1 MLERLQLSI
10 DRIKEIR
17 IEKKLQQVYQDYFEK
32 VAEFLLMIEENRLW
46 IQAGNLQKA
55 SMEELE
61 NRNHKLYQDIL
72 PENYDISY
80 ANPQYCVR
88 IFEKEMGQFLAA
100 LYAEL
105 RSLIV
110 ASFENDVAS
119 IVIRIELFLE
129 IYGMFLDAVEEQELA
144 SLKEDD
150 DTMSTGEKETK
161 LIWKHPEIA
170 NLKET
175 YFWFACDY
183 IEDILEKEV
192 TAQFDPESN
201 WAGKLLDHTDISDL
215 RFLYYYGE
223 YVTENERKLAEYMND
238 LPEEKISLM
247 ADTYT
252 EGYRR
257 GFEATQKDISIKK
270 TVNVYYVLG
279 MERMVK
285 KAMANFRTLGLEPIL
300 YRAPVSFLAGRRLY
314 KSGYSGANA
323 NKQFEYDHEYDSAL
337 YLNSKFIGR
346 KLEAYKAALELKK
359 AECAVMGGPAVI
371 EEFGE
376 EPFVPVPKKEN
387 LKLDE
392 HKQKIQ
398 VEYQSKARELIN
410 QYVKGEERS
419 FTIIAFPTPAIG
431 DKFVEVFDE
440 TIKLNTLDNDLYTR
454 CQQTII
460 DALDKAEYVHIKGCG
475 KNHTDLKVAMW
486 KLEHPEKQTN
496 FENCVADV
504 NIPVGEVFTSPR
516 LTGTNGVLHVPKV
529 FLHGL
534 EYRDL
539 ELVFEDGMIAD
550 YHCQN
555 FEEEAENKKF
565 IKEKLLANRDTLP
578 LGEFAIGT
586 NTTAYVA
593 AKRLEIEEVLPILI
607 AEKTGPH
614 FAIGDTCYCMEEDV
628 VSYNPNGKQ
637 IMAKENEKS
646 ALRKTDMSKA
656 YFQCHTDITIPYDE
670 LLELTAVE
678 ENGEKIQ
685 IIVNGRF
692 VLEGLEELNKPFEE

>member
-1 MLERLQLSI
+1 MLERLQLSL
-10 DRIKEIR
+10 ER
-17 IEKKLQQVYQDYFEK
+17 IEEIKIEQKLQKEYQHYFEK
-32 VAEFLLMIEENRLW
+32 VAEFLLQIEENRQW
-46 IQAGNLQKA
+46 IANGNLKNTDV
-55 SMEELE
+55 EVLE
-61 NRNHKLYQDIL
+61 SRNHKLYQDIL
-72 PENYDISY
+72 PVNYETSY
-80 ANPQYCVR
+80 ANPRYAVGV
-88 IFEKEMGQFLAA
+88 FGKEMGQFLAA

-110 ASFENDVAS
+110 AAYENDIDS
-119 IVIRIELFLE
+119 MVIRIELFLE
-129 IYGMFLDAVEEQELA
+129 IYGMFLDAKEEDAVLDIA
-144 SLKEDD
+144 ALKE
-150 DTMSTGEKETK
+150 
-161 LIWKHPEIA
+161 A
-170 NLKET
+170 

-183 IEDILEKEV
+183 MEEILEKEV
-192 TAQFDPESN
+192 TAQFDPTSN
-201 WAGKLLDHTDISDL
+201 WAGKLLDNTDITDF
-215 RFLYYYGE
+215 RYLYYYGE
-223 YVTENERKLAEYMND
+223 YVTDNEKKLATYMNS
-238 LPEEKISLM
+238 LPEEKIALM

-285 KAMANFRTLGLEPIL
+285 KAMKNFRELGLEPIL

-314 KSGYSGANA
+314 KNGYSGANA
-323 NKQFEYDHEYDSAL
+323 NKQFEYDHEYDNAL
-337 YLNSKFIGR
+337 YLNSKFVGR

-376 EPFVPVPKKEN
+376 EPFVPMPKKEN

-392 HKQKIQ
+392 QKQKIQ

-431 DKFVEVFDE
+431 DKFEEVFDE
-440 TIKLNTLDNDLYTR
+440 TIKLNTLDNELYTN

-460 DALDKAEYVHIKGCG
+460 DALDKAEHVRIKGSG

-486 KLEHPEKQTN
+486 KLENPEKQTN
-496 FENCVADV
+496 FEHCVADV

-516 LTGTNGVLHVPKV
+516 LAGTKGVLHVPKV

-534 EYRDL
+534 EYKDL
-539 ELVFEDGMIAD
+539 EIVFEDGMIAE
-550 YHCQN
+550 YNCKN

-593 AKRLEIEEVLPILI
+593 AKKLEIEDVLPILI

-614 FAIGDTCYCMEEDV
+614 FAIGDTCYSMEEDV

-646 ALRKTDMSKA
+646 ALRKTDMSQA

-670 LLELTAVE
+670 LLELTVVE
-678 ENGEKIQ
+678 EDGNETLIIQNGK
-685 IIVNGRF
+685 F
-692 VLEGLEELNKPFEE
+692 VLAGVEVLNQPFEE

>member
-1 MLERLQLSI
+1 MQERLELSL
-10 DRIKEIR
+10 DRIREI
-17 IEKKLQQVYQDYFEK
+17 KADNKLPLEYQKYFEF
-32 VAEFLLMIEENRLW
+32 VGNFLLEIEENRQWVEQGYLLS
-46 IQAGNLQKA
+46 AP
-55 SMEELE
+55 LE
-61 NRNHKLYQDIL
+61 TLEQRNQKLYQDIL
-72 PENYDISY
+72 PPNYEASY
-80 ANPQYCVR
+80 ANPKYAVR
-88 IFEKEMGQFLAA
+88 VFGKENGRFLAA
-100 LYAEL
+100 VYAEL
-105 RSLIV
+105 RSLIT
-110 ASFENDVAS
+110 AAYENDLES
-119 IVIRIELFLE
+119 IVIRTELFLE
-129 IYGMFLDAVEEQELA
+129 IYGMFLDAAEA
-144 SLKEDD
+144 DKIPDF
-150 DTMSTGEKETK
+150 T
-161 LIWKHPEIA
+161 A
-170 NLKET
+170 LKET

-183 IEDILEKEV
+183 IEDILQKEV
-192 TAQFDPESN
+192 TAQFDPKSN
-201 WAGKLLDHTDISDL
+201 WAGKLLDNTDISDI
-215 RFLYYYGE
+215 RYLYYYGE
-223 YVTENERKLAEYMND
+223 YVTENEKKLAEYMNS
-238 LPEEKISLM
+238 LPEEKIAVM

-285 KAMANFRTLGLEPIL
+285 KAMENFRTLGLEPIL
-300 YRAPVSFLAGRRLY
+300 YRAPVSFLAGRRMY

-337 YLNSKFIGR
+337 YLNSKFVNR

-359 AECAVMGGPAVI
+359 AECGVMGGPAVI

-387 LKLDE
+387 FRLDE

-398 VEYQSKARELIN
+398 VEYQSKARELVN
-410 QYVKGEERS
+410 HYVKGEERS

-431 DKFVEVFDE
+431 EKFVEVFDE
-440 TIKLNTLDNDLYTR
+440 TIKLNTLDNALYTR

-460 DALDKAEYVHIKGCG
+460 DALDKAEYVRVKGCG

-486 KLEHPEKQTN
+486 KLEEPQKQTN

-504 NIPVGEVFTSPR
+504 NIPVGEVFTSPK

-539 ELVFEDGMIAD
+539 EIEFKDGMIAD
-550 YHCQN
+550 YHCKN

-565 IKEKLLANRDTLP
+565 LKEKLLANRDTLP

-614 FAIGDTCYCMEEDV
+614 FAIGDTCYSMEEDV

-637 IMAKENEKS
+637 IMAKENEMS
-646 ALRKTDMSKA
+646 RFRKTDMSKA

-670 LLELTAVE
+670 LLEITAVE
-678 ENGEKIQ
+678 EDGKETLIIQ
-685 IIVNGRF
+685 NGRF
-692 VLEGLEELNKPFEE
+692 VLDGVEELNKPFDE

>member
-1 MLERLQLSI
+1 MLERLELSI
-10 DRIKEIR
+10 ERMKEIKT
-17 IEKKLQQVYQDYFEK
+17 ENKLQQEYQAYFEK
-32 VAEFLLMIEENRLW
+32 IADFLLQIEENRQW
-46 IQAGNLQKA
+46 ILAGNLLTA

-61 NRNHKLYQDIL
+61 ARNHRLYEDIL
-72 PENYDISY
+72 PENYETSY
-80 ANPQYCVR
+80 ANPRYAVS
-88 IFEKEMGQFLAA
+88 IFGKEMGQFLAA
-100 LYAEL
+100 VYAEL
-105 RSLIV
+105 RSLVV

-119 IVIRIELFLE
+119 IVIRAELFLE
-129 IYGMFLDAVEEQELA
+129 IYGMFLEACEEVQMDEQE
-144 SLKEDD
+144 
-150 DTMSTGEKETK
+150 ETK
-161 LIWKHPEIA
+161 VVYTGKLPDFTA
-170 NLKET
+170 LKET

-192 TAQFDPESN
+192 TAQFDPTSN
-201 WAGKLLDHTDISDL
+201 WAGKLLDNTDISDI
-215 RFLYYYGE
+215 RYLYYYGE
-223 YVTENERKLAEYMND
+223 YVTENEKALAAYMNS
-238 LPEEKISLM
+238 LTEEKVALM

-285 KAMANFRTLGLEPIL
+285 KAMENFRALGLEPIL
-300 YRAPVSFLAGRRLY
+300 YRAPVSFLAGRRMY

-337 YLNSKFIGR
+337 YLNSKFVGR

-376 EPFVPVPKKEN
+376 TPFVPVPKKEN
-387 LKLDE
+387 LKLEE
-392 HKQKIQ
+392 HKRKNQ
-398 VEYQSKARELIN
+398 VEYQSKARELLN

-431 DKFVEVFDE
+431 AKFEEIFDE
-440 TIKLNTLDNDLYTR
+440 TIKLNTLDNELYTR

-460 DALDKAEYVHIKGCG
+460 DALDQAEHVRIKGCG

-486 KLEHPEKQTN
+486 KLENPEKQTN

-504 NIPVGEVFTSPR
+504 NIPVGEVFTSPK

-534 EYRDL
+534 EYHDL
-539 ELVFEDGMIAD
+539 EIIFKDGMIAD
-550 YHCQN
+550 YNCRN
-555 FEEEAENKKF
+555 FEEEAENRKF

-586 NTTAYVA
+586 NTTAFVA
-593 AKRLEIEEVLPILI
+593 AKKLEIEDVLPILI

-614 FAIGDTCYCMEEDV
+614 FAIGDTCYSMEEDV

-637 IMAKENEKS
+637 IMAKENEMS
-646 ALRKTDMSKA
+646 ALRKSDMSKA

-670 LLELTAVE
+670 LLEITAVAE
-678 ENGEKIQ
+678 DGREIA
-685 IIVNGRF
+685 IIRNGRF
-692 VLEGLEELNKPFEE
+692 VLEGVEALNEPFENETNVY

>member
-1 MLERLQLSI
+1 MIERLELSI

-17 IEKKLQQVYQDYFEK
+17 SEKKLQQEYQDYFEK
-32 VAEFLLMIEENRLW
+32 VAEFLLQIEENRQW
-46 IQAGNLQKA
+46 ILAGNLQTA

-61 NRNHKLYQDIL
+61 TKNNKLYEDIL
-72 PENYDISY
+72 SDNYVTSY
-80 ANPQYCVR
+80 ANPQYAVSV
-88 IFEKEMGQFLAA
+88 FGKEMGQFLAA
-100 LYAEL
+100 VYAEL
-105 RSLIV
+105 RSIIV
-110 ASFENDVAS
+110 AAFENDVTS
-119 IVIRIELFLE
+119 MVIRMELFLE
-129 IYGMFLDAVEEQELA
+129 IYGMFMDACEEIQM
-144 SLKEDD
+144 D
-150 DTMSTGEKETK
+150 GEKAKAVYTEK
-161 LIWKHPEIA
+161 LPDFA
-170 NLKET
+170 TLKET

-183 IEDILEKEV
+183 IEEILEKEV
-192 TAQFDPESN
+192 TAQYDPESN
-201 WAGKLLDHTDISDL
+201 WAGKLMDNTDISDL
-215 RFLYYYGE
+215 RYLYYYGE
-223 YVTENERKLAEYMND
+223 YVTENEKKLAEYMNS
-238 LPEEKISLM
+238 LPEEKIALM

-285 KAMANFRTLGLEPIL
+285 KAMANFRALGLEPIL
-300 YRAPVSFLAGRRLY
+300 YRAPVSFLAGRRMY

-337 YLNSKFIGR
+337 YLNSKFVSR
-346 KLEAYKAALELKK
+346 KLEAYKAVLELKK

-376 EPFVPVPKKEN
+376 EAFVPVPKKEN

-398 VEYQSKARELIN
+398 VEYQSKARELVN
-410 QYVKGEERS
+410 HYVKGEERS

-440 TIKLNTLDNDLYTR
+440 TIKLNTLDNDLYTK

-460 DALDKAEYVHIKGCG
+460 DALDKAEHVRIKGCG

-486 KLEHPEKQTN
+486 KLEDPDKQTN

-504 NIPVGEVFTSPR
+504 NIPVGEVFTSPK
-516 LTGTNGVLHVPKV
+516 LTGTNGILHVPKV
-529 FLHGL
+529 FLNGL

-539 ELVFEDGMIAD
+539 EITFENGMIAD
-550 YHCQN
+550 YNCKN
-555 FEEEAENKKF
+555 FEEEAENKKL
-565 IKEKLLANRDTLP
+565 IKEKLLVNRDTLP

-593 AKRLEIEEVLPILI
+593 AKRLKIEDVLPILI

-614 FAIGDTCYCMEEDV
+614 FAIGDTCYSMEEDV

-637 IMAKENEKS
+637 IMAKENEMS

-678 ENGEKIQ
+678 EDGKETQ
-685 IIVNGRF
+685 IIQNGRF
-692 VLEGLEELNKPFEE
+692 VLKGVEELNKPFEN

>member
-1 MLERLQLSI
+1 MLERLQLSL
-10 DRIKEIR
+10 DRMQEIKT
-17 IEKKLQQVYQDYFEK
+17 EKKLPKEYQAYFEK
-32 VAEFLLMIEENRLW
+32 VAEFLAQIEENRRW
-46 IQAGNLQKA
+46 ILAGNHKNA
-55 SMEELE
+55 SMEEME
-61 NRNHKLYQDIL
+61 VRNYKLYEDIL
-72 PENYDISY
+72 PCNYETSY
-80 ANPQYCVR
+80 ANPQYAVS
-88 IFEKEMGQFLAA
+88 IFGKEMGQFLSA

-110 ASFENDVAS
+110 ASYENDVTS
-119 IVIRIELFLE
+119 MVIRVELFLE
-129 IYGMFLDAVEEQELA
+129 IYGMFLEACEEIQIEEG
-144 SLKEDD
+144 SEEVKVVY
-150 DTMSTGEKETK
+150 TEK
-161 LIWKHPEIA
+161 LPEVA
-170 NLKET
+170 TLKET

-183 IEDILEKEV
+183 IEGILEKEV
-192 TAQFDPESN
+192 TAQYDPAGN
-201 WAGKLLDHTDISDL
+201 WAGKLLDNTDISDI
-215 RFLYYYGE
+215 RYLYYYGE
-223 YVTENERKLAEYMND
+223 YVTDNEKKLAEYMNC
-238 LPEEKISLM
+238 LPEEKIALM

-285 KAMANFRTLGLEPIL
+285 KAMENFRSLGLEPIL

-337 YLNSKFIGR
+337 YLNSKFVSR
-346 KLEAYKAALELKK
+346 KLESYKAALELKK

-392 HKQKIQ
+392 HKQKLQ
-398 VEYQSKARELIN
+398 VEYQSKARELVN

-431 DKFVEVFDE
+431 EKFVEVFDE
-440 TIKLNTLDNDLYTR
+440 TIKLNTLDNELYTK

-460 DALDKAEYVHIKGCG
+460 DVLDKAEHVRIKGYG
-475 KNHTDLKVAMW
+475 RNHTDLKVAMW
-486 KLEHPEKQTN
+486 KLENPETQTN

-504 NIPVGEVFTSPR
+504 NIPVGEVFTSPK

-539 ELVFEDGMIAD
+539 EIIFKDGMIAD
-550 YHCQN
+550 YNCKN
-555 FEEEAENKKF
+555 FDEEAENKKF

-593 AKRLEIEEVLPILI
+593 AKKLKIEEVLPILI

-614 FAIGDTCYCMEEDV
+614 FAIGDTCYSMEEDV

-637 IMAKENEKS
+637 IMAKENEMS
-646 ALRKTDMSKA
+646 SLRKTDMSKA

-670 LLELTAVE
+670 LLEITTVSE
-678 ENGEKIQ
+678 DGTEVSIIQ
-685 IIVNGRF
+685 NGRF
-692 VLEGLEELNKPFEE
+692 VLKGVEALNEPFEK

>member
-1 MLERLQLSI
+1 MQERLQLSL
-10 DRIKEIR
+10 DRMKEIKT
-17 IEKKLQQVYQDYFEK
+17 EKKLRQEYQAYFET
-32 VAEFLLMIEENRLW
+32 VADFLLQIEENRQW
-46 IQAGNLQKA
+46 ILAGNLQTA
-55 SMEELE
+55 SLEELE
-61 NRNHKLYQDIL
+61 DRNHKLYEDVL
-72 PENYDISY
+72 PANYEKSY
-80 ANPQYCVR
+80 ANPRYAVSV
-88 IFEKEMGQFLAA
+88 FGKEMGQFLSA

-105 RSLIV
+105 RSLIA
-110 ASFENDVAS
+110 ASYENDVTS
-119 IVIRIELFLE
+119 IVIRAELFLE
-129 IYGMFLDAVEEQELA
+129 IYGMFIEACEEVQMEEESEEVKVVYTEKLPDFT
-144 SLKEDD
+144 SLKE
-150 DTMSTGEKETK
+150 T
-161 LIWKHPEIA
+161 W
-170 NLKET
+170 
-175 YFWFACDY
+175 FWFACDY

-192 TAQFDPESN
+192 TAQFDPTAN
-201 WAGKLLDHTDISDL
+201 WAGKLLDNTDISDI
-215 RFLYYYGE
+215 RYLYYYGE
-223 YVTENERKLAEYMND
+223 YVTENEKALAAYMNS
-238 LPEEKISLM
+238 LPEEKIATM

-285 KAMANFRTLGLEPIL
+285 KAMENFRKLGLEPIL
-300 YRAPVSFLAGRRLY
+300 YRAPVSFLAGRRMY
-314 KSGYSGANA
+314 KNGYSGANA

-337 YLNSKFIGR
+337 YLNSKFVGR
-346 KLEAYKAALELKK
+346 KLEAYKAVLELKK

-376 EPFVPVPKKEN
+376 TPFVPVPKKEN

-392 HKQKIQ
+392 HKQKTQ
-398 VEYQSKARELIN
+398 VEYQSKARELLN

-431 DKFVEVFDE
+431 DKFAEVFDE
-440 TIKLNTLDNDLYTR
+440 TIKLNTLDNELYTR

-460 DALDKAEYVHIKGCG
+460 DALDKAEHVRIKGCG
-475 KNHTDLKVAMW
+475 KNHTDLCVAMW
-486 KLEHPEKQTN
+486 KLENPETQTN

-539 ELVFEDGMIAD
+539 EITFKDGMISE
-550 YHCQN
+550 YNCKN
-555 FEEEAENKKF
+555 FKEEAENKKF
-565 IKEKLLANRDTLP
+565 IKEKLLVNRDTLP

-586 NTTAYVA
+586 NTTAFVA
-593 AKRLEIEEVLPILI
+593 AKRLEIEDVLPILI

-614 FAIGDTCYCMEEDV
+614 FAIGDTCYSMEEDV

-637 IMAKENEKS
+637 IMAKENEMS
-646 ALRKTDMSKA
+646 AQRKTDMSKA

-670 LLELTAVE
+670 LSEITAV
-678 ENGEKIQ
+678 GEDGKETA
-685 IIVNGRF
+685 IIKNGRF
-692 VLEGLEELNKPFEE
+692 VLEGVEALNEPFGN

>member
-1 MLERLQLSI
+1 MLERLQLSL
-10 DRIKEIR
+10 DRVKEIAA
-17 IEKKLQQVYQDYFEK
+17 EKKLQQEYQEYFEA
-32 VAEFLLMIEENRLW
+32 VGDFLLQIEDNRQW
-46 IQAGNLQKA
+46 ILEGNLQKA
-55 SMEELE
+55 EVKELE
-61 NRNHKLYQDIL
+61 QRNKELYQDIL
-72 PENYDISY
+72 PGNYETSY
-80 ANPQYCVR
+80 ANPQYAVNV
-88 IFEKEMGQFLAA
+88 FGKEMGQFLAA
-100 LYAEL
+100 VYAEL

-110 ASFENDVAS
+110 AAYENDLFS
-119 IVIRIELFLE
+119 IVIRMELLLE
-129 IYGMFLDAVEEQELA
+129 IYGMFLDAAEE
-144 SLKEDD
+144 
-150 DTMSTGEKETK
+150 GK
-161 LIWKHPEIA
+161 LPEFA
-170 NLKET
+170 ALKET
-175 YFWFACDY
+175 FFWFACDY
-183 IEDILEKEV
+183 MEDILEKEV
-192 TAQFDPESN
+192 TAQFDPKDN
-201 WAGKLLDHTDISDL
+201 WAGKLMDETDISDD
-215 RFLYYYGE
+215 RYLYYYGE
-223 YVTENERKLAEYMND
+223 YVTENEKKLAEYMNS
-238 LPEEKISLM
+238 LPEEKIVLM

-285 KAMANFRTLGLEPIL
+285 KAMENFRKLGLEPIL

-323 NKQFEYDHEYDSAL
+323 NKQFEYDHEYDNAL
-337 YLNSKFIGR
+337 YLNAKFINR
-346 KLEAYKAALELKK
+346 KLEAYKAALEVKK

-387 LKLDE
+387 LRLEE

-398 VEYQSKARELIN
+398 VEYQSKARELVN

-440 TIKLNTLDNDLYTR
+440 TIQLNTLDNALYTK

-460 DALDKAEYVHIKGCG
+460 DALDKAEYVKIKGSG
-475 KNHTDLKVAMW
+475 DNHTDLKVAMW
-486 KLEHPEKQTN
+486 KLEDPQTQTN

-516 LTGTNGVLHVPKV
+516 LTGTNGILHVPKV

-539 ELVFEDGMIAD
+539 EIEFKDGMIAD
-550 YHCQN
+550 YNCKN

-614 FAIGDTCYCMEEDV
+614 FAIGDTCYSMEEDV
-628 VSYNPNGKQ
+628 ISYNPNGKR
-637 IMAKENEKS
+637 IMAKENEMS

-670 LLELTAVE
+670 LAELTAVE
-678 ENGEKIQ
+678 EEGTETTIIQ
-685 IIVNGRF
+685 NGRF
-692 VLEGLEELNKPFEE
+692 VLEGVEELNKPLEQE

>member
-1 MLERLQLSI
+1 MLERLELSI
-10 DRIKEIR
+10 ERIKEIKT
-17 IEKKLQQVYQDYFEK
+17 ENKLQQEYQNYFEK
-32 VAEFLLMIEENRLW
+32 VGDFLLQIEENRQW
-46 IQAGNLQKA
+46 IQAGNLKKA

-61 NRNHKLYQDIL
+61 ARNYKLYEDIL
-72 PENYDISY
+72 PDNYDISY
-80 ANPQYCVR
+80 ANPQYSVSV
-88 IFEKEMGQFLAA
+88 FGKEMGQFLAA
-100 LYAEL
+100 VYAEL

-110 ASFENDVAS
+110 ASFENDLES
-119 IVIRIELFLE
+119 IVIRMELFLE
-129 IYGMFLDAVEEQELA
+129 IYGMFLD
-144 SLKEDD
+144 SCEDGKTPD
-150 DTMSTGEKETK
+150 FT
-161 LIWKHPEIA
+161 A
-170 NLKET
+170 LKET

-183 IEDILEKEV
+183 IEDILTKEV
-192 TAQFDPESN
+192 TAQFDPTFN
-201 WAGKLLDHTDISDL
+201 WAAKLLDNTDITEL
-215 RFLYYYGE
+215 RYLCYYGE
-223 YVTENERKLAEYMND
+223 YVTDNEKKLAAYMNS
-238 LPEEKISLM
+238 LPEEKIALM

-285 KAMANFRTLGLEPIL
+285 KAMANFRALGLEPIL
-300 YRAPVSFLAGRRLY
+300 YRAPVSFLAGRRMY

-337 YLNSKFIGR
+337 YLNSKFVGR
-346 KLEAYKAALELKK
+346 KLEAYKAALEAKK

-376 EPFVPVPKKEN
+376 IPFVPVPKKEN
-387 LKLDE
+387 IKLDE
-392 HKQKIQ
+392 HKQKTQ
-398 VEYQSKARELIN
+398 VEYQSKARELLN

-431 DKFVEVFDE
+431 DKFVEIFDE
-440 TIKLNTLDNDLYTR
+440 TIKLNTLDNELYTR

-460 DALDKAEYVHIKGCG
+460 DALDQAEHVRIKGCG
-475 KNHTDLKVAMW
+475 KNHTDLKVSMW
-486 KLEHPEKQTN
+486 KLEDPRVQTN

-516 LTGTNGVLHVPKV
+516 LTGTDGVLHVPKV

-539 ELVFEDGMIAD
+539 EIVFKDGMITD
-550 YHCQN
+550 YNCKN

-565 IKEKLLANRDTLP
+565 IKEKLLVNRDTLP

-593 AKRLEIEEVLPILI
+593 AKKMEIEDVLPILI

-614 FAIGDTCYCMEEDV
+614 FAIGDTCYSMEEDV
-628 VSYNPNGKQ
+628 VSFNPNGKQ
-637 IMAKENEKS
+637 IMAKENEMS
-646 ALRKTDMSKA
+646 AFRKTDMSKA

-670 LLELTAVE
+670 LSEIVAVAE
-678 ENGEKIQ
+678 DGKETMIIQ
-685 IIVNGRF
+685 NGRF
-692 VLEGLEELNKPFEE
+692 VLAGVEALNEPFDN

>member
-1 MLERLQLSI
+1 MLERLQLSL
-10 DRIKEIR
+10 DRMKEIKA
-17 IEKKLQQVYQDYFEK
+17 EKKLQKEYQDYFEK
-32 VAEFLLMIEENRLW
+32 VAEFLLQIEENRQW
-46 IQAGNLQKA
+46 ILAGNLQTA

-61 NRNHKLYQDIL
+61 IRNRKLYQDIL
-72 PENYDISY
+72 PENYEKSY
-80 ANPQYCVR
+80 ANPQYAVK
-88 IFEKEMGQFLAA
+88 IFGKEMGQFLAA
-100 LYAEL
+100 VYAEL

-110 ASFENDVAS
+110 ASYENDVTS
-119 IVIRIELFLE
+119 MVIRMELFLE
-129 IYGMFLDAVEEQELA
+129 LYGMFIDACEEIPADAEESKVVCTGNLPDYA
-144 SLKEDD
+144 S
-150 DTMSTGEKETK
+150 
-161 LIWKHPEIA
+161 
-170 NLKET
+170 LKET

-192 TAQFDPESN
+192 TAQFEPKDN
-201 WAGKLLDHTDISDL
+201 WAGKLMDHTDISDL
-215 RFLYYYGE
+215 RYLYYYGE
-223 YVTENERKLAEYMND
+223 YVTENEKKLAEYMNS
-238 LPEEKISLM
+238 LPEEKIALM

-285 KAMANFRTLGLEPIL
+285 KAMANFRAIGLEPIL

-337 YLNSKFIGR
+337 YLNSKFVAR

-359 AECAVMGGPAVI
+359 TECGVMGGPAVI

-392 HKQKIQ
+392 HKQKLQ
-398 VEYQSKARELIN
+398 VEYQSKARELVN
-410 QYVKGEERS
+410 RYVKGEERS

-431 DKFVEVFDE
+431 EKFVEVFDE
-440 TIKLNTLDNDLYTR
+440 TIKLNTLDNKLYTR

-460 DALDKAEYVHIKGCG
+460 DALDTAEYVRIKGSG

-486 KLEHPEKQTN
+486 KLENPATQTN

-504 NIPVGEVFTSPR
+504 NIPVGEVFTSPK

-539 ELVFEDGMIAD
+539 EITFEDGMIAD
-550 YHCQN
+550 YNCKN

-614 FAIGDTCYCMEEDV
+614 FAIGDTCYSMEEDV
-628 VSYNPNGKQ
+628 VSFNPNGKQ
-637 IMAKENEKS
+637 IMAKENEMS

-678 ENGEKIQ
+678 ENGKETVIIQ
-685 IIVNGRF
+685 NGRF
-692 VLEGLEELNKPFEE
+692 VLEGVEELNKAFEN

>member
-1 MLERLQLSI
+1 MTERLQLSL
-10 DRIKEIR
+10 DRIKEIKS
-17 IEKKLQQVYQDYFEK
+17 EKKLQQEYQEYFET
-32 VAEFLLMIEENRLW
+32 VADFLLQIEDNRQW
-46 IQAGNLQKA
+46 ILAGNLQNV

-61 NRNHKLYQDIL
+61 AGNRKLYEDVL
-72 PENYDISY
+72 PANYENSY
-80 ANPQYCVR
+80 ANPQYAVGV
-88 IFEKEMGQFLAA
+88 FGKEMGQFLSV

-110 ASFENDVAS
+110 ASYENDVTS
-119 IVIRIELFLE
+119 IVIRVELFLE
-129 IYGMFLDAVEEQELA
+129 VYGMFIEACEEVQMEEG
-144 SLKEDD
+144 SEEVKVVY
-150 DTMSTGEKETK
+150 TEKLPDFAT
-161 LIWKHPEIA
+161 
-170 NLKET
+170 LKET

-183 IEDILEKEV
+183 IEDVLEKEV
-192 TAQFDPESN
+192 TAQFDPTSN
-201 WAGKLLDHTDISDL
+201 WAGKLLDNTDIFDI
-215 RFLYYYGE
+215 RYLYYYGE
-223 YVTENERKLAEYMND
+223 YVTENEKALATYMNS
-238 LPEEKISLM
+238 LSEEKIALM

-285 KAMANFRTLGLEPIL
+285 KAMENFRKLGLEPIL
-300 YRAPVSFLAGRRLY
+300 YRAPVSFLAGRRMY
-314 KSGYSGANA
+314 KNGYSGANA

-337 YLNSKFIGR
+337 YLNSKFVGR
-346 KLEAYKAALELKK
+346 KLEAYKAVLELKK

-376 EPFVPVPKKEN
+376 TPFVPVPKKEN

-398 VEYQSKARELIN
+398 VEYQSKARELLN

-440 TIKLNTLDNDLYTR
+440 TIKLNTLDNELYTK

-460 DALDKAEYVHIKGCG
+460 DALDQAEYVRIKGCD

-486 KLEHPEKQTN
+486 KLENPEKQTN

-516 LTGTNGVLHVPKV
+516 LTGTEGILHVPKV

-534 EYRDL
+534 EYHDL
-539 ELVFEDGMIAD
+539 EITFKDGMISE
-550 YHCQN
+550 YNCKN
-555 FEEEAENKKF
+555 FAEEAENKKL
-565 IKEKLLANRDTLP
+565 IKEKLLVNRDTLP

-586 NTTAYVA
+586 NTTAFVA

-614 FAIGDTCYCMEEDV
+614 FAIGDTCYSMEEDV
-628 VSYNPNGKQ
+628 VSFNPNGKQ
-637 IMAKENEKS
+637 IMAKENEMS
-646 ALRKTDMSKA
+646 AQRTTDMSKA

-670 LLELTAVE
+670 LLEITAISE
-678 ENGEKIQ
+678 DGKETAIIQ
-685 IIVNGRF
+685 NGRF
-692 VLEGLEELNKPFEE
+692 VLEGVEALNEPFDE

>member
-1 MLERLQLSI
+1 MLERLELSL
-10 DRIKEIR
+10 DRIKEIKT
-17 IEKKLQQVYQDYFEK
+17 EKKLQKEYQNYFEM
-32 VAEFLLMIEENRLW
+32 VADFLLQIEENRQW
-46 IQAGNLQKA
+46 ILEGNLKTA
-55 SMEELE
+55 SIEELE
-61 NRNHKLYQDIL
+61 VRNYKLYKDIL
-72 PENYDISY
+72 PENYETSY
-80 ANPQYCVR
+80 ANPSYAVR
-88 IFEKEMGQFLAA
+88 VLGKEAGQFLAA

-110 ASFENDVAS
+110 AAYENDMDS

-129 IYGMFLDAVEEQELA
+129 IYGMFLDAEEEN
-144 SLKEDD
+144 
-150 DTMSTGEKETK
+150 K
-161 LIWKHPEIA
+161 LPDFA

-183 IEDILEKEV
+183 VEDILTKEV
-192 TAQFDPESN
+192 TAQFDPREN

-215 RFLYYYGE
+215 RYLYYYGE
-223 YVTENERKLAEYMND
+223 YVTGNEKKLAEYMNS
-238 LPEEKISLM
+238 LPEEKIALM

-257 GFEATQKDISIKK
+257 GFEATQKDISIKE
-270 TVNVYYVLG
+270 TVNVYYCLG

-285 KAMANFRTLGLEPIL
+285 KAMANFRALGLEPIL
-300 YRAPVSFLAGRRLY
+300 YRAPVSFLAGRRMY

-337 YLNSKFIGR
+337 YLNSKFINR
-346 KLEAYKAALELKK
+346 KLEAYKAALETKK
-359 AECAVMGGPAVI
+359 AECGVMGGPAVI
-371 EEFGE
+371 EEFGDE
-376 EPFVPVPKKEN
+376 AFVPIPKKEN

-398 VEYQSKARELIN
+398 VEYQSKARELVN
-410 QYVKGEERS
+410 HYVKGEERS

-431 DKFVEVFDE
+431 DKFVEVFEE
-440 TIKLNTLDNDLYTR
+440 TIKLNTLDNELYTK

-460 DALDKAEYVHIKGCG
+460 DALDKAEHVRVKGCG
-475 KNHTDLKVAMW
+475 NNHTDLKVAMW
-486 KLEHPEKQTN
+486 KLESPEKQTN

-539 ELVFEDGMIAD
+539 EITFENGMIAD
-550 YHCQN
+550 YNCKN

-593 AKRLEIEEVLPILI
+593 AKKLQIEDVLPILI

-614 FAIGDTCYCMEEDV
+614 FAIGDTCYSMEEDV

-637 IMAKENEKS
+637 IMAKENEMS

-670 LLELTAVE
+670 LLELTAV
-678 ENGEKIQ
+678 GEDGKETS
-685 IIVNGRF
+685 IILNGRF
-692 VLEGLEELNKPFEE
+692 VLEGVEELNKPFDE

>member
-1 MLERLQLSI
+1 MLERLELSI
-10 DRIKEIR
+10 NRIKEIKS
-17 IEKKLQQVYQDYFEK
+17 EKKLQKKYQNYFET
-32 VAEFLLMIEENRLW
+32 VAEFLLQTEENRQW
-46 IQAGNLQKA
+46 IMNGNLQTA
-55 SMEELE
+55 PVEELE
-61 NRNHKLYQDIL
+61 ARNYKLYEDIL
-72 PENYDISY
+72 PDNYATSY
-80 ANPQYCVR
+80 ANPSYAVSV
-88 IFEKEMGQFLAA
+88 FGKEMGRFLAA

-119 IVIRIELFLE
+119 MVIRAELFLE
-129 IYGMFLDAVEEQELA
+129 IYGMFLDAMEWEEQTDADKAIQLCPD
-144 SLKEDD
+144 EDAAID
-150 DTMSTGEKETK
+150 NGK
-161 LIWKHPEIA
+161 IPEVA
-170 NLKET
+170 ALKET

-183 IEDILEKEV
+183 VEDILEKEV
-192 TAQFDPESN
+192 TAQYDPAQN
-201 WAGKLLDHTDISDL
+201 WAAKLLDNTDISDI
-215 RFLYYYGE
+215 RYLYYYGE
-223 YVTENERKLAEYMND
+223 YVTENEKKLAIYMNA
-238 LPEEKISLM
+238 LPEEKIALM

-257 GFEATQKDISIKK
+257 GFAATQKDISIKK

-285 KAMANFRTLGLEPIL
+285 KAMENFRAMGLEPIL
-300 YRAPVSFLAGRRLY
+300 YRASVSFLAGRRMY
-314 KSGYSGANA
+314 KNGYSGANA

-337 YLNSKFIGR
+337 YLNAKFINR
-346 KLEAYKAALELKK
+346 KLEAYKAVLELKK

-376 EPFVPVPKKEN
+376 TPFVPIPKKEN
-387 LKLDE
+387 LRLDE
-392 HKQKIQ
+392 HKQKTQ
-398 VEYQSKARELIN
+398 VEYQSKARELLN

-440 TIKLNTLDNDLYTR
+440 TIKLNTLDNDLYTK

-460 DALDKAEYVHIKGCG
+460 DALDKAEHVRIKGRG
-475 KNHTDLKVAMW
+475 KNHTNLKVSMW
-486 KLEHPEKQTN
+486 KLENPKTQTN

-516 LTGTNGVLHVPKV
+516 LTGTEGVLHVPKV

-539 ELVFEDGMIAD
+539 EITFQDGMISE
-550 YHCQN
+550 YNCKN

-565 IKEKLLANRDTLP
+565 IKEKLLVNRDTLP

-614 FAIGDTCYCMEEDV
+614 FAIGDTCYSMEEDV

-637 IMAKENEKS
+637 IMAKENEMS
-646 ALRKTDMSKA
+646 SLRKTDMSKA

-670 LLELTAVE
+670 LLEITAVSGDGNE
-678 ENGEKIQ
+678 VE
-685 IIVNGRF
+685 IIRNGRF
-692 VLEGLEELNKPFEE
+692 VLEGVEELNQPFEEA

>member
-1 MLERLQLSI
+1 MQERLQLSL
-10 DRIKEIR
+10 DRMKEIKT
-17 IEKKLQQVYQDYFEK
+17 EKKLRQEYQAYFET
-32 VAEFLLMIEENRLW
+32 VADFLLQIEENRQW
-46 IQAGNLQKA
+46 ILAGNLQTA
-55 SMEELE
+55 SLEELE
-61 NRNHKLYQDIL
+61 DRNHKLYEDVL
-72 PENYDISY
+72 PANYEKSY
-80 ANPQYCVR
+80 ANPRYAVSV
-88 IFEKEMGQFLAA
+88 FGKEMGQFLSA

-105 RSLIV
+105 RSLIA
-110 ASFENDVAS
+110 ASYENDVTS
-119 IVIRIELFLE
+119 IVIRAELFLE
-129 IYGMFLDAVEEQELA
+129 IYGMFIEACEEVQMEEESEEVKVVYTEKLPDFT
-144 SLKEDD
+144 SLKE
-150 DTMSTGEKETK
+150 T
-161 LIWKHPEIA
+161 W
-170 NLKET
+170 
-175 YFWFACDY
+175 FWFACDY

-192 TAQFDPESN
+192 TAQFDPTAN
-201 WAGKLLDHTDISDL
+201 WAGKLLDNTDISDI
-215 RFLYYYGE
+215 RYLYYYGE
-223 YVTENERKLAEYMND
+223 YVTENEKALAAYMNS
-238 LPEEKISLM
+238 LPEEKIATM

-285 KAMANFRTLGLEPIL
+285 KAMENFRKLGLEPIL
-300 YRAPVSFLAGRRLY
+300 YRAPVSFLAGRRMY
-314 KSGYSGANA
+314 KNGYSGANA

-337 YLNSKFIGR
+337 YLNSKFVGR
-346 KLEAYKAALELKK
+346 KLEAYKAVLELKK

-376 EPFVPVPKKEN
+376 TPFVPVPKKEN

-392 HKQKIQ
+392 HKQKTQ
-398 VEYQSKARELIN
+398 VEYQSKARELLN

-431 DKFVEVFDE
+431 DKFAEVFDE
-440 TIKLNTLDNDLYTR
+440 TIKLNTLDNELYTR

-460 DALDKAEYVHIKGCG
+460 DALDKAEHVRIKGCG
-475 KNHTDLKVAMW
+475 KNHTDLCVAMW
-486 KLEHPEKQTN
+486 KLENPETQTN

-539 ELVFEDGMIAD
+539 EITFKDGMISE
-550 YHCQN
+550 YNCKN

-565 IKEKLLANRDTLP
+565 IKEKLLVNRDTLP

-586 NTTAYVA
+586 NTTAFVA
-593 AKRLEIEEVLPILI
+593 AKRLEIEDVLPILI

-614 FAIGDTCYCMEEDV
+614 FAIGDTCYSMEEDV

-637 IMAKENEKS
+637 IMAKENEMS
-646 ALRKTDMSKA
+646 AQRKTDMSKA

-670 LLELTAVE
+670 LSEITAV
-678 ENGEKIQ
+678 GEDGKETA
-685 IIVNGRF
+685 IIKNGRF
-692 VLEGLEELNKPFEE
+692 VLEGVEALNEPFGN

>member
-1 MLERLQLSI
+1 MLERLELSI
-10 DRIKEIR
+10 ERIKEIKT
-17 IEKKLQQVYQDYFEK
+17 ENKLQQDYQNYFEK
-32 VAEFLLMIEENRLW
+32 VGDFLLQIEENRQW
-46 IQAGNLQKA
+46 IQAGNLKIA

-61 NRNHKLYQDIL
+61 ERNYKLYEDIL
-72 PENYDISY
+72 PDNYAISY
-80 ANPQYCVR
+80 ANPQYSVSV
-88 IFEKEMGQFLAA
+88 FGKEMGQFLAA
-100 LYAEL
+100 VYAEL

-110 ASFENDVAS
+110 ASFENDLES
-119 IVIRIELFLE
+119 IVIRMELFLE
-129 IYGMFLDAVEEQELA
+129 IYGMFLD
-144 SLKEDD
+144 SCEDGKTPD
-150 DTMSTGEKETK
+150 FT
-161 LIWKHPEIA
+161 A
-170 NLKET
+170 LKET

-183 IEDILEKEV
+183 IEDILRKEV
-192 TAQFDPESN
+192 TAQFDPTFN
-201 WAGKLLDHTDISDL
+201 WAANLLDNTDITDL
-215 RFLYYYGE
+215 RYLYYYGE
-223 YVTENERKLAEYMND
+223 YVTDNEKKLAAYMKS
-238 LPEEKISLM
+238 LPEEKIALM

-285 KAMANFRTLGLEPIL
+285 KAMDNFRKLGLEPIL
-300 YRAPVSFLAGRRLY
+300 YRAPVSFLAGRRMY

-337 YLNSKFIGR
+337 YLNSKFVGR
-346 KLEAYKAALELKK
+346 KLEAYKAALEAKK

-376 EPFVPVPKKEN
+376 IPFVPVPKKEN
-387 LKLDE
+387 IKLDE
-392 HKQKIQ
+392 HKQKTQ
-398 VEYQSKARELIN
+398 VEYQSKARELLN

-431 DKFVEVFDE
+431 DKFVEIFDE
-440 TIKLNTLDNDLYTR
+440 TIKLNTLDNELYTR

-460 DALDKAEYVHIKGCG
+460 DALDQAEHVRIKGCG
-475 KNHTDLKVAMW
+475 KNHTDLKVSMW
-486 KLEHPEKQTN
+486 KLEDPRVQTN

-516 LTGTNGVLHVPKV
+516 LTGTDGVLHVPKV

-539 ELVFEDGMIAD
+539 EIVFKDGMITD
-550 YHCQN
+550 YNCKN

-565 IKEKLLANRDTLP
+565 IKEKLLVNRDTLP

-593 AKRLEIEEVLPILI
+593 AKKLEIEDVLPILI

-614 FAIGDTCYCMEEDV
+614 FAIGDTCYSMEEDV
-628 VSYNPNGKQ
+628 VSFNPNGKQ
-637 IMAKENEKS
+637 IMAKENEMS
-646 ALRKTDMSKA
+646 AFRKTDMSKA

-670 LLELTAVE
+670 LSEIAAVAE
-678 ENGEKIQ
+678 DGKETMIIQ
-685 IIVNGRF
+685 NGRF
-692 VLEGLEELNKPFEE
+692 VLAGVEALNEPFDN

>member
-1 MLERLQLSI
+1 MVERLELSI
-10 DRIKEIR
+10 DRIKEIKT
-17 IEKKLQQVYQDYFEK
+17 EKKLRKEYQDYFET
-32 VAEFLLMIEENRLW
+32 VAEFLLQIEQERQW
-46 IQAGNLQKA
+46 ILAGNLQIA
-55 SMEELE
+55 SLEELE
-61 NRNHKLYQDIL
+61 AKNYKLYEDIL
-72 PENYDISY
+72 PDNYDTSY
-80 ANPQYCVR
+80 ANPQYAVSV
-88 IFEKEMGQFLAA
+88 FGKEMGQFLAA
-100 LYAEL
+100 VYAEM
-105 RSLIV
+105 RSIIV
-110 ASFENDVAS
+110 AAFENDVTS
-119 IVIRIELFLE
+119 MVIRMELFLE
-129 IYGMFLDAVEEQELA
+129 LYGMFMDACEEIQM
-144 SLKEDD
+144 D
-150 DTMSTGEKETK
+150 GEKAKVVYTEK
-161 LIWKHPEIA
+161 LPDFA
-170 NLKET
+170 TLKET

-192 TAQFDPESN
+192 TAQYDPESN
-201 WAGKLLDHTDISDL
+201 WAGKLMDNADISDL
-215 RFLYYYGE
+215 RYLYYYGE
-223 YVTENERKLAEYMND
+223 YVTENEIKLAEYMNS
-238 LPEEKISLM
+238 LPEEKIAVM

-285 KAMANFRTLGLEPIL
+285 KAMANFRALGLEPIL
-300 YRAPVSFLAGRRLY
+300 YRAPVSFLAGRRMY

-337 YLNSKFIGR
+337 YLNSKFVSR

-387 LKLDE
+387 LKLEE
-392 HKQKIQ
+392 HKQKLQ
-398 VEYQSKARELIN
+398 VEYQSKARELVN

-431 DKFVEVFDE
+431 EKFVEVFDE
-440 TIKLNTLDNDLYTR
+440 TIKLNTLDNDLYTK

-460 DALDKAEYVHIKGCG
+460 DALDKADFVLIKGCG

-486 KLEHPEKQTN
+486 KLENPETQTN

-539 ELVFEDGMIAD
+539 EITFKDGMIAD
-550 YHCQN
+550 YNCKN

-565 IKEKLLANRDTLP
+565 IKEKLLVNRDTLP

-614 FAIGDTCYCMEEDV
+614 FAIGDTCYSMEEDV

-637 IMAKENEKS
+637 IMAKENEMS

-678 ENGEKIQ
+678 ADGIATPIIQ
-685 IIVNGRF
+685 NGRF
-692 VLEGLEELNKPFEE
+692 VLEGVEELNRAFEN

>member
-1 MLERLQLSI
+1 MTERLQLSL
-10 DRIKEIR
+10 DRIKEIKS
-17 IEKKLQQVYQDYFEK
+17 EKKLQQEYQEYFET
-32 VAEFLLMIEENRLW
+32 VADFLLQIEDNRQW
-46 IQAGNLQKA
+46 ILAGNLQNV

-61 NRNHKLYQDIL
+61 AGNRKLYEDVL
-72 PENYDISY
+72 PANYENSY
-80 ANPQYCVR
+80 ANPQYAVSV
-88 IFEKEMGQFLAA
+88 FGKEMGQFLSA

-110 ASFENDVAS
+110 ASYENDVTS
-119 IVIRIELFLE
+119 IVIRVELFLE
-129 IYGMFLDAVEEQELA
+129 VYGMFIEACEEVQMEEG
-144 SLKEDD
+144 SEEVKVVY
-150 DTMSTGEKETK
+150 TEK
-161 LIWKHPEIA
+161 LPA
-170 NLKET
+170 FAALKET

-192 TAQFDPESN
+192 TAQFEPAGN
-201 WAGKLLDHTDISDL
+201 WTEKLLDNTDISDI
-215 RFLYYYGE
+215 RYLYYYGE
-223 YVTENERKLAEYMND
+223 YVTENEKALATYMNS
-238 LPEEKISLM
+238 LPEEKIETM

-285 KAMANFRTLGLEPIL
+285 KAMENFRKLGLEPIL
-300 YRAPVSFLAGRRLY
+300 YRAPVSFLAGRRMY

-337 YLNSKFIGR
+337 YLNSKFTSR
-346 KLEAYKAALELKK
+346 KLEAYKAVLELKK

-376 EPFVPVPKKEN
+376 TPFVPVPKKEN

-392 HKQKIQ
+392 HKQKTQ
-398 VEYQSKARELIN
+398 VEYQSKARELLN

-431 DKFVEVFDE
+431 DKFAEVFEE
-440 TIKLNTLDNDLYTR
+440 TIKLNTLDNELYTR

-460 DALDKAEYVHIKGCG
+460 DALDKAEHVRIKGCG

-486 KLEHPEKQTN
+486 KLENPETQTN

-539 ELVFEDGMIAD
+539 EITFKDGMISE
-550 YHCQN
+550 YNCKN

-565 IKEKLLANRDTLP
+565 IKEKLLVNRDTLP

-586 NTTAYVA
+586 NTTAFVA

-614 FAIGDTCYCMEEDV
+614 FAIGDTCYSMEEDV

-637 IMAKENEKS
+637 IMAKENEMS
-646 ALRKTDMSKA
+646 AQRITDMSKA

-670 LLELTAVE
+670 LLEITAVTE
-678 ENGEKIQ
+678 DGKEVG
-685 IIVNGRF
+685 IIRNGRF
-692 VLEGLEELNKPFEE
+692 VLEGVEVLNEPFDE

>member
-10 DRIKEIR
+10 DRIKEIKS
-17 IEKKLQQVYQDYFEK
+17 EKKLQKEYQNYFEK
-32 VAEFLLMIEENRLW
+32 VAKFLLQIEENRQW
-46 IQAGNLQKA
+46 ILAGNLQTA

-61 NRNHKLYQDIL
+61 SRNRELYQDIL
-72 PENYDISY
+72 PANYENSY
-80 ANPQYCVR
+80 ANPQYAVSV
-88 IFEKEMGQFLAA
+88 FGKEMGQFLAA
-100 LYAEL
+100 LYAEF
-105 RSLIV
+105 RSLIT
-110 ASFENDVAS
+110 ASYENDVAS
-119 IVIRIELFLE
+119 MVIRIELFLE
-129 IYGMFLDAVEEQELA
+129 IYGIFLDAMECEEQTEA
-144 SLKEDD
+144 GKEMQLSPDEVMGNCK
-150 DTMSTGEKETK
+150 T
-161 LIWKHPEIA
+161 PEVA
-170 NLKET
+170 ALRET

-192 TAQFDPESN
+192 TAQFDPTNN
-201 WAGKLLDHTDISDL
+201 WAGKLLDNTDIADI
-215 RFLYYYGE
+215 RYLYYYGE
-223 YVTENERKLAEYMND
+223 YVTENEKKLAEYMNS
-238 LPEEKISLM
+238 LPEEKIALM

-257 GFEATQKDISIKK
+257 GFAATQKDISIKK

-285 KAMANFRTLGLEPIL
+285 KAMKNFRAMGLEPIL

-337 YLNSKFIGR
+337 YLNSKFAGR

-376 EPFVPVPKKEN
+376 EPFVPTPKKEN

-392 HKQKIQ
+392 HKQKTQ
-398 VEYQSKARELIN
+398 VEYQSKARELLN

-454 CQQTII
+454 CQQIII
-460 DALDKAEYVHIKGCG
+460 DALDQAEYVRIKGAG
-475 KNHTDLKVAMW
+475 KNRTDLEVAMW
-486 KLEHPEKQTN
+486 KLENPEKQTN

-539 ELVFEDGMIAD
+539 EIVFQDGMISE
-550 YHCQN
+550 YNCKN

-586 NTTAYVA
+586 NTTAFVA
-593 AKRLEIEEVLPILI
+593 AKKLEIEEVLPILI

-614 FAIGDTCYCMEEDV
+614 FAIGDTCYSMEEDV

-637 IMAKENEKS
+637 IMAKENEMS

-670 LLELTAVE
+670 LLEITAVSE
-678 ENGEKIQ
+678 EGKEVEIIQ
-685 IIVNGRF
+685 NGRF
-692 VLEGLEELNKPFEE
+692 VLEGVEALNEPFEK

>member
-1 MLERLQLSI
+1 M
-10 DRIKEIR
+10 
-17 IEKKLQQVYQDYFEK
+17 
-32 VAEFLLMIEENRLW
+32 
-46 IQAGNLQKA
+46 AGNLLTA
-55 SMEELE
+55 GVEELKK
-61 NRNHKLYQDIL
+61 RNQELYRDIL
-72 PENYDISY
+72 PDHYSNSY
-80 ANPQYCVR
+80 ADPQYAVN
-88 IFEKEMGQFLAA
+88 IFGKEIGQFLSA

-110 ASFENDVAS
+110 ASYENDINS
-119 IVIRIELFLE
+119 IIIRMELFLE
-129 IYGMFLDAVEEQELA
+129 IYGMFLDAAEEEKEPEFA
-144 SLKEDD
+144 ILKE
-150 DTMSTGEKETK
+150 
-161 LIWKHPEIA
+161 A
-170 NLKET
+170 

-192 TAQFDPESN
+192 TAQFDSTSN
-201 WAGKLLDHTDISDL
+201 WAGKLLDDTDVSDS
-215 RFLYYYGE
+215 RYLYYYGE
-223 YVTENERKLAEYMND
+223 YVTENEKKLAEYMNG
-238 LPEEKISLM
+238 LPEEKITLM

-285 KAMANFRTLGLEPIL
+285 KAMSNFRNLGLEPIL
-300 YRAPVSFLAGRRLY
+300 YRAPVSFLAGRRMY
-314 KSGYSGANA
+314 KNGYSGANA

-337 YLNSKFIGR
+337 YLNSKFVQR

-359 AECAVMGGPAVI
+359 ADCAVMGGPAVI

-376 EPFVPVPKKEN
+376 EAFVPVPKKEN
-387 LKLDE
+387 LRLDE

-398 VEYQSKARELIN
+398 VEYQSKARELVN

-431 DKFVEVFDE
+431 EKFEEVFDE

-460 DALDKAEYVHIKGCG
+460 DALDAAEYVRIKGRG
-475 KNHTDLKVAMW
+475 NNHTDLKVAMW
-486 KLEHPEKQTN
+486 KLEEPEKQTN

-516 LTGTNGVLHVPKV
+516 LAGTNGVLHVPKV
-529 FLHGL
+529 FLNGL
-534 EYRDL
+534 EYREL
-539 ELVFEDGMIAD
+539 EIVFEEGMIAQ
-550 YHCQN
+550 YNCKN
-555 FEEEAENKKF
+555 FEEEAENKKL
-565 IKEKLLANRDTLP
+565 IKEKLLVNRDTLP

-593 AKRLEIEEVLPILI
+593 AKKLQIEDVLPILI

-614 FAIGDTCYCMEEDV
+614 FAIGDTCYSMEEDV
-628 VSYNPNGKQ
+628 VSFNPNGKQ

-670 LLELTAVE
+670 LLELTAVKEDGE
-678 ENGEKIQ
+678 EIT
-685 IIVNGRF
+685 IIRNGRF
-692 VLEGLEELNKPFEE
+692 VLEGVEELNRPFEN